1 MHFIHIVCL
10 LKENSQQQL
19 RSANLAQWI
28 ALLLSSERALDW
40 SLVMAGFQFVFLFFH
55 FCSYRKL
62 LLIVKIHSKPKAV
75 YKHFVQHIGISV
87 WRIINTIVFI
97 WQKTCSNIYTHI
109 HYLFFW
115 KLFTSGNISRKAFAP
130 FFKNRLIPKSDQRL
144 ISPYNITLE
153 SF

>member
-97 WQKTCSNIYTHI
+97 WQKAYSNSYTHI
-109 HYLFFW
+109 HCLFFRVHSFLKENYSLLGTYPGKFLHNFVKTLW
-115 KLFTSGNISRKAFAP
+115 SPRVTSI
-130 FFKNRLIPKSDQRL
+130 
-144 ISPYNITLE
+144 
-153 SF
+153 